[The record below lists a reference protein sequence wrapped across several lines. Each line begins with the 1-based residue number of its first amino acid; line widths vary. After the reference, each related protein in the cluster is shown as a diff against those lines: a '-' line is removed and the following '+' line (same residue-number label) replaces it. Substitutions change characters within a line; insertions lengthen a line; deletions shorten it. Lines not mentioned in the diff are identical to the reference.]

1 MNYKIG
7 KAQTELQG
15 EQRMSYKVNKS
26 RKNYNMDTAQT
37 ELQEEQ
43 KLRMSYKESELQDEL

>member
-1 MNYKIG
+1 
-7 KAQTELQG
+7 
-15 EQRMSYKVNKS
+15 MSYKVNKS
-26 RKNYNMDTAQT
+26 RKNYKMDTAET